1 MSLTSVIKAQSC
13 STKCWPFHLWEQ
25 NKGTF
30 EKKNPNHYTRML
42 IENDFVNV
50 PPHEQTHTHTHTYA
64 NKHSLKGQLFCF
76 GTLDLSHENIDRG
89 KGSIA
94 KCGLKMRWAKST
106 ASYLYSERLPSYKY
120 WKKDTGGERKRPN
133 GAFEKWHTW
142 APHGISSPPVRS
154 HPIWSK

>member
-1 MSLTSVIKAQSC
+1 MLAF
-13 STKCWPFHLWEQ
+13 PFVWTEQ
-25 NKGTF
+25 GDIQKKKK
-30 EKKNPNHYTRML
+30 EKPLYTNANRKWFC
-42 IENDFVNV
+42 ECAPTWAN
-50 PPHEQTHTHTHTYA
+50 THTHKYA

-76 GTLDLSHENIDRG
+76 GTPDLSHENIDRG